1 MNVPIVFLRE
11 DKAVGSAILLKQGRL
26 FGDHPE
32 RKQDGGKRE
41 VVNMLV
47 EGFFRSCGVAE
58 VRTAH
63 LPRFLSLHRRN
74 EHAVIVY
81 QHQRTI
87 LSHHDVVWL

>member
-11 DKAVGSAILLKQGRL
+11 EKAVDSAIFLKQGRL

-41 VVNMLV
+41 VINMLV
-47 EGFFRSCGVAE
+47 EDVFRACRVTE

-63 LPRFLSLHRRN
+63 LPRLLSLHRRN
-74 EHAVIVY
+74 EHAVIIY
-81 QHQRTI
+81 QYQRTA